1 MKKFLKVVLLIP
13 IFLITMLTVFACNDD
28 GLKSI
33 SLSLPNYEYVGGY
46 YMVKMTDKSIT
57 IKTETDPNTYK
68 AEDLTWQSDATNIVT
83 VYKNTFKRGQEN
95 GKGS

>member
-33 SLSLPNYEYVGGY
+33 SLSLPNYEYVSGY

-57 IKTETDPNTYK
+57 IKT
-68 AEDLTWQSDATNIVT
+68 NICL
-83 VYKNTFKRGQEN
+83 
-95 GKGS
+95 